1 MNIGRNA
8 LLIEQRAGLQ
18 RWKTWGRCGRSNTMD
33 QRMSYSTPLKMTR
46 TYHRLVLLAVAAVAT
61 VATLTAVGLLL
72 LVASLE
78 ATLLIV

>member
-18 RWKTWGRCGRSNTMD
+18 RWKTWGRCRRGNTMD
-33 QRMSYSTPLKMTR
+33 QRMSYSAPLKMTR
-46 TYHRLVLLAVAAVAT
+46 TYHHLVLLAVAAVAT

-72 LVASLE
+72 LIASLE